1 MKLLH
6 IADIHLG
13 RRMDE
18 YSLYDDQKH
27 IMKQIVD
34 IALAQAVDAVLMAG
48 DIYDR
53 SVPSTE
59 AVGLLEEFL
68 VTVSQ
73 HNIPVYLIS
82 GNHDSP
88 ERLAFAHQLM
98 RHSNIFISPS
108 YEGKVE
114 PLTLKKNQEAVDIF
128 LLPFLKPA
136 LVRKYFPE
144 QEIDSYTTALQ
155 VAISQMTL
163 SKDHPNILLAH
174 QFVTG
179 SSTCDSEELSVG
191 GSDQVDLAVFEGFD
205 YVALGH
211 LHSPQK
217 VGRETVRYSGSPLK
231 YSFSEVSHKKCVT
244 IVDTAD
250 HMAIST
256 VPLVPLRDLQDLKGT
271 YLDLTAKSFYQNKNL
286 QDFFRITLT
295 DEEDIPDGLFRLR
308 SIYPNLLKLRYDN
321 QRTQKESDVDHLKQA
336 EQESPFQLFSR
347 FYQEQNGGEFS
358 PEQASFLQELIN
370 SIWEEAYL

>member
-108 YEGKVE
+108 YEGKIE

-211 LHSPQK
+211 LHNPQK

-231 YSFSEVSHKKCVT
+231 YSFSEVTHKKCVT

-271 YLDLTAKSFYQNKNL
+271 YLELTAKTFYEHKNL

-321 QRTQKESDVDHLKQA
+321 QRTKKESDVDHVNPA

-358 PEQASFLQELIN
+358 PEQESFLQELIN